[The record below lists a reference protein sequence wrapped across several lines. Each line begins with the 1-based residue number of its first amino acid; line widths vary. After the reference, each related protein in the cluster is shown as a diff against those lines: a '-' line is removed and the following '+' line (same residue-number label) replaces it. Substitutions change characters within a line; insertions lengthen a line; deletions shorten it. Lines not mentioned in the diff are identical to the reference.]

1 MDCPPVPATGV
12 RHRVA
17 PAPLAGVGVVARLI
31 GFVVV
36 VALAV
41 GGALVLVSERA
52 ALTRSG
58 YRIAELERE
67 RRRLV
72 ERNRRLEAQVAGLK
86 TPAHILQR
94 AKDFDLAVQPPEE
107 RLKQELKEHEHQ
119 QPAGAPRRPGA
130 RSRERGGRR

>member
-1 MDCPPVPATGV
+1 M
-12 RHRVA
+12 
-17 PAPLAGVGVVARLI
+17 ARLI

-52 ALTRSG
+52 AVTRSG

-94 AKDFDLAVQPPEE
+94 AKDFELTVEPPEE
-107 RLKQELKEHEHQ
+107 RLKQELKEQEHQ
-119 QPAGAPRRPGA
+119 QPPGAPRRPGA
-130 RSRERGGRR
+130 GSRERGGRR